1 MNKELT
7 KNERIIIACF
17 IFFSTLIFCGFIM
30 GSAARGIIEA
40 GEDMSYI
47 RSVGGNSINESYFQ
61 AHGEIYICIGK
72 ILMSL
77 SILSCLVAG
86 FVSGWIIKPIVDMQ
100 KSQKM
105 VSEIKDK
112 VASIQPINKPVVPV
126 TEVKCEQEIIQPN
139 VQENIAPSEKA
150 VVTSDVKYCTE
161 CGAQND
167 KDALFCRS
175 CGTKLCE

>member
-1 MNKELT
+1 MKKELT
-7 KNERIIIACF
+7 KNERITIACF

-61 AHGEIYICIGK
+61 AHGYIYICIGK

-86 FVSGWIIKPIVDMQ
+86 FVSGWIIKPIVDLQ

-105 VSEIKDK
+105 VGEIKEK
-112 VASIQPINKPVVPV
+112 VVSIQPINKPEAPV
-126 TEVKCEQEIIQPN
+126 NEVKQEQEMIQAS
-139 VQENIAPSEKA
+139 VQENMVTQE
-150 VVTSDVKYCTE
+150 VVQVTSDTKYCTE

-175 CGTKLCE
+175 CGTKLG